1 MESHKSGDLLRNV
14 NAATN
19 SMGESSEKIGP
30 TDSADEE
37 GMSIDNENYLFVLLE
52 PLQGHNQEKGRD

>member
-1 MESHKSGDLLRNV
+1 
-14 NAATN
+14 
-19 SMGESSEKIGP
+19 MGESSEKIGP